1 MTPAKPGLGLLLVIA
16 ISALA
21 PCLASAQERGD
32 ANSDRRE
39 EPVRIQVAVNSFF
52 PGPTG
57 DSDDALKLRERI
69 RRSIYEMA
77 AGECG
82 LVQQV
87 LAKTCRLESINVNL
101 NRQPSGQVDGYSA
114 SGNFA
119 LRITLK

>member
-1 MTPAKPGLGLLLVIA
+1 LFSPLRQR
-16 ISALA
+16 LA
-21 PCLASAQERGD
+21 
-32 ANSDRRE
+32 RRRLQI
-39 EPVRIQVAVNSFF
+39 VGIRIQAAVNSFF

-87 LAKTCRLESINVNL
+87 LAKTCWLESINVNL

-114 SGNFA
+114 SGNFV

>member
-1 MTPAKPGLGLLLVIA
+1 MTQAKLGLRVLLAIA
-16 ISALA
+16 IMASTPRLT
-21 PCLASAQERGD
+21 SAQERTD
-32 ANSDRRE
+32 ANTDRRE
-39 EPVRIQVAVNSFF
+39 DQVRIQVAINSFF

-57 DSDDALKLRERI
+57 ESDDAIKLRERV

-87 LAKTCRLESINVNL
+87 LAKTCRLESVNVSL
-101 NRQPSGQVDGYSA
+101 NRQLNGQVDGYTA

>member
-1 MTPAKPGLGLLLVIA
+1 MTQANLGLSILLAIVITA
-16 ISALA
+16 RTLGFAA
-21 PCLASAQERGD
+21 AQERTD
-32 ANSDRRE
+32 ANTDRRE
-39 EPVRIQVAVNSFF
+39 EPVRIQVSINSFF

-57 DSDDALKLRERI
+57 ESDDAIKLRERV

-77 AGECG
+77 ASECG

-87 LAKTCRLESINVNL
+87 LAKTCRLESVNVNL
-101 NRQPSGQVDGYSA
+101 NRQLNGQIDGYTA

>member
-32 ANSDRRE
+32 ANSARRE

-101 NRQPSGQVDGYSA
+101 NRQPSGQVDGCSA